1 MSNIFYSPTKIY
13 SGETVFEPETLVTQ
27 KANCY
32 CLSNLLQK
40 KNTQSSE
47 NDCGLC
53 RSNINWYVL
62 SNFKNYLK
70 TLIWK

>member
-1 MSNIFYSPTKIY
+1 MSNIFYSHTKIY

-40 KNTQSSE
+40 KTLNQAKMIV
-47 NDCGLC
+47 G
-53 RSNINWYVL
+53 YVVPI
-62 SNFKNYLK
+62 
-70 TLIWK
+70 LIGMY